1 MSHQPIYSGD
11 VQQMPLPYAV
21 RSEINQRHNN
31 EDSFQIFALSLGWGR
46 SLLPVLAVADGM
58 GGHAHGEDV
67 SREALRKISLAL
79 FEQLSVAPSLN
90 QLQPP
95 APPDANTLSAALQN
109 SIAQANDYVKKMVD
123 VNRWGK
129 AGSTVVIAAILEN
142 TAVVANLGDSPLF
155 HYRAKDG
162 NLTQVTEEHTLAGVL
177 LRQGMISPEM
187 ARSHF
192 GRNQLSLYLGYP
204 DFTTNL
210 SPARQ
215 VAISPGDLL
224 LLCSDGVSSVLE
236 DEQIADILAG
246 SDLEE
251 MANRLVAASRDAGA
265 TDNQT
270 LILWRHPERKTPADT
285 IVVPSYTTLQ

>member
-1 MSHQPIYSGD
+1 MSRQPVSNGD

-21 RSEINQRHNN
+21 RNEINQRQNN
-31 EDSFQIFALSLGWGR
+31 EDSFQIFAISLGWGR
-46 SLLPVLAVADGM
+46 ALLPVLAVADGM
-58 GGHAHGEDV
+58 GGHSHGEDV
-67 SREALRKISLAL
+67 SREALRKISLTL

-95 APPDANTLSAALQN
+95 APPDAKTLSVALQT
-109 SIAQANDYVKKMVD
+109 SIVQANDYVQRMVD

-129 AGSTVVIAAILEN
+129 AGSTVVVAAILEN

-162 NLTQVTEEHTLAGVL
+162 NLTQVTEEHTLAGAL
-177 LRQGMISPEM
+177 LRAGIISPEM
-187 ARSHF
+187 ARSHS
-192 GRNQLSLYLGYP
+192 GRNQLTLYLGSPHLPP
-204 DFTTNL
+204 DL
-210 SPARQ
+210 PPRQ

-224 LLCSDGVSSVLE
+224 LLCSDGVSSALE
-236 DEQIADILAG
+236 YEQIAAILAG

-251 MANRLVAASRDAGA
+251 MANRLLAASRDAGE

-285 IVVPSYTTLQ
+285 IVVHSYTTVQ

>member
-21 RSEINQRHNN
+21 RSEINQRQNN
-31 EDSFQIFALSLGWGR
+31 EDSFQIFAISLGWGR
-46 SLLPVLAVADGM
+46 ALLPVLAVADGM

-67 SREALRKISLAL
+67 SREALRKISLSL
-79 FEQLSVAPSLN
+79 FEELSVLPSLN
-90 QLQPP
+90 QLQSP
-95 APPDANTLSAALQN
+95 APLDANSLSVALQN

-129 AGSTVVIAAILEN
+129 AGSTVVVAAILEN

-162 NLTQVTEEHTLAGVL
+162 NLTQVTEEHTLAGAL
-177 LRQGMISPEM
+177 LRAGIISPEM
-187 ARSHF
+187 ARYHS
-192 GRNQLSLYLGYP
+192 GRNQLTLYLGSP
-204 DFTTNL
+204 HLTSDL
-210 SPARQ
+210 PARQ

-224 LLCSDGVSSVLE
+224 LLCSDGVSSALE
-236 DEQIADILAG
+236 HEQIAGILAG

-251 MANRLVAASRDAGA
+251 MANRLLAASRDAGE

-270 LILWRHPERKTPADT
+270 LILWRHPERKAPTDT
-285 IVVPSYTTLQ
+285 IVVHSYTTVQ

>member
-1 MSHQPIYSGD
+1 
-11 VQQMPLPYAV
+11 MPLPYAV
-21 RSEINQRHNN
+21 RSEINQRQNN
-31 EDSFQIFALSLGWGR
+31 EDSFQIFAISLGWGR
-46 SLLPVLAVADGM
+46 ALLPVLAVADGM

-67 SREALRKISLAL
+67 SREAVRKISLAL

-95 APPDANTLSAALQN
+95 APPDAHTLSAALQN

-129 AGSTVVIAAILEN
+129 AGSTVVVAAILEN

-162 NLTQVTEEHTLAGVL
+162 NLTQVTEEHTLAGAL
-177 LRQGMISPEM
+177 LRQGMISSEM

-192 GRNQLSLYLGYP
+192 GRNQLTLYLGSSHLPP
-204 DFTTNL
+204 DL
-210 SPARQ
+210 PARQ

-224 LLCSDGVSSVLE
+224 LLCSDGVSSSLE
-236 DEQIADILAG
+236 HEQIADILAG

-251 MANRLVAASRDAGA
+251 MANRLVAASQDAGE

-285 IVVPSYTTLQ
+285 IVLSSYTTVQ